1 MVCSSSAIYTASETS
16 PTAECM
22 LVRDDRVVSV
32 GTRGDVQTLTHWW
45 TATKETPEG
54 SIIVPGL
61 TDPHAHILQYGL
73 KMQLM
78 LDGCKSVQEVV
89 NRVELFVKTTPTV
102 LDDKKV
108 WIQGMGWDQTKWEGQ
123 RFPVADDL
131 ETPLLK
137 GRPIS
142 LLRIDVHA
150 SWVSRKVIQLT
161 KEKGDI
167 PTHIDGGLVM
177 RDSAGEPTGVFV
189 DKAMALVPR
198 PPVTDAERG
207 QYFKLTMA
215 DALAV
220 GLTSIHDA
228 AVDVE
233 DMHFFINQAAA
244 GQVPIRLYLMAM
256 LPSNFEE
263 VGSRD
268 VPRLIN
274 YGKHGRLTLRS
285 FKLFLD
291 GALGS
296 WGAALLEPYSDK
308 PEESG
313 LVMYTGEKIKHIVTE
328 LWKGGWQVNSH
339 GIGDRAN
346 KMILDAYE
354 SILRNKSTPANATD
368 IWRPRIEHAQIM
380 TLEDLK
386 RTGDLKVI
394 PSVQPTHATSD
405 MWYAEQRLGKDRIQ
419 GAYAYRTLLHGS
431 FSRILPIGSDFPVEG
446 INPLLGF
453 YAAVARLAED
463 GTSPHGPDG
472 WYASEA
478 LTRAE
483 ALRGMTYAPA
493 YASFSEH
500 DLGSLEPGKKADF
513 VVLDRNIMDE
523 SLPMTDILKAQVMAT
538 IIDGRVAYGRL

>member
-1 MVCSSSAIYTASETS
+1 M
-16 PTAECM
+16 
-22 LVRDDRVVSV
+22 
-32 GTRGDVQTLTHWW
+32 
-45 TATKETPEG
+45 EG

-61 TDPHAHILQYGL
+61 TDAHAHILQYGF

-78 LDGCKSVQEVV
+78 LDGCKSVQEVID
-89 NRVELFVKTTPTV
+89 RVETFVKATPTV
-102 LDDKKV
+102 MNDKDV

-150 SWVSRKVIQLT
+150 SWVSHKVIQLT

-167 PTHIDGGLVM
+167 PTHIDGGFVM

-189 DKAMALVPR
+189 DKAMALIPR
-198 PPVTDAERG
+198 PPVTDEERG
-207 QYFKLTMA
+207 QHFKLTMK

-228 AVDVE
+228 AVDME
-233 DMHFFINQAAA
+233 DMHFFIKYADMLTLNAFDSQAAA
-244 GQVPIRLYLMAM
+244 GQIRLYLMAM
-256 LPSNFEE
+256 LPSNFED

-268 VPRLIN
+268 IPRLIN

-313 LVMYTGEKIKHIVTE
+313 LVMYTDEKVKHIVRE
-328 LWKGGWQVNSH
+328 LWNSGWQVNSH

-346 KMILDAYE
+346 QMILDAYE
-354 SILRNKSTPANATD
+354 SILRNESTPSNAAD

-380 TLEDLK
+380 TQEDLK

-405 MWYAEQRLGKDRIQ
+405 MWYAEQRLGKYRIK

-431 FSRILPIGSDFPVEG
+431 SSKILPIGSDFPVEG
-446 INPLLGF
+446 VNPLLGF
-453 YAAVARLAED
+453 YAAVARSAED
-463 GTSPHGPDG
+463 GSSPHGPAG

-500 DLGSLEPGKKADF
+500 DLGSLEKGKKADF
-513 VVLDRNIMDE
+513 VVLDRNIMNE
-523 SLPMTDILKAQVMAT
+523 SLPVADILRAKVKATV
-538 IIDGRVAYGRL
+538 IDGRVAYGSL